1 MRESDPDALAYWEVQ
16 NLNSALVKIYKNRNK
31 ILPAPTK
38 ASETDE
44 EGSNQE
50 QGLETVS
57 SKNGN
62 SVPILNQ
69 ATRIADKTT
78 KKLSKEAID
87 ALATQYLHKHN
98 EIEKLITDVN
108 EALDFSNEALDFS
121 DTNLLK
127 LGDELAI
134 IFEDIQTNDKK
145 SAKKV
150 FVEIK
155 KQTAEKVNAFDV
167 NTINKVVKVACNKVI
182 SQYRAEKK
190 LPNRW
195 GTLYLLTSF
204 DDEKIHKLI
213 ASNKITAEITRKDL
227 KGIVDGI
234 KAKKSKT
241 TTIKRLTIKRE
252 DDKEV
257 TEEEKNELVQIL
269 QENGWVLHEPK
280 TEVSAETN
288 VE

>member
-1 MRESDPDALAYWEVQ
+1 
-16 NLNSALVKIYKNRNK
+16 
-31 ILPAPTK
+31 
-38 ASETDE
+38 
-44 EGSNQE
+44 
-50 QGLETVS
+50 
-57 SKNGN
+57 
-62 SVPILNQ
+62 LNQ